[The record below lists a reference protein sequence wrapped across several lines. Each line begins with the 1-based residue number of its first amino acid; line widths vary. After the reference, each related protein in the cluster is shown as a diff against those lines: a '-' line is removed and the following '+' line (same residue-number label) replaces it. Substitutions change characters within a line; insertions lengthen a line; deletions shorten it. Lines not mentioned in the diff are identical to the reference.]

1 MSSLLVLKF
10 YGKSLF
16 GSERLFPRPRPVRL
30 LESQAMYE
38 EESVHYVV
46 QTCHVTGVSGYVL
59 RAKSSFSVCMKLT
72 LTLKLPRASDHS
84 YAE

>member
-1 MSSLLVLKF
+1 MASHFLGVKDFPHALDPCGCLGLEP
-10 YGKSLF
+10 YG
-16 GSERLFPRPRPVRL
+16 
-30 LESQAMYE
+30 

-46 QTCHVTGVSGYVL
+46 QTCHVTGVSAYVL
-59 RAKSSFSVCMKLT
+59 RTKSSFSVCMKPT